1 MVIGKLM
8 EKGWLDGSRYV
19 IAPLLLLLLTHSVLL
34 LALNFPSTIY
44 LWNIFS
50 SELYFLLPAS
60 HFSLLSMFVFSFCL
74 TW

>member
-1 MVIGKLM
+1 MGIGKLM
-8 EKGWLDGSRYV
+8 EKGWFDGSLYV
-19 IAPLLLLLLTHSVLL
+19 IAPLPLLLLTLSVLL
-34 LALNFPSTIY
+34 LALNFPFTIY

-60 HFSLLSMFVFSFCL
+60 HFSLFSVFVFIFCL